1 MKLCRD
7 LPQLPRRLKFFC
19 TRYDAVH
26 DTFCLLSAYEA
37 PVPKTM
43 NNVPLRQEIRPP
55 AVADLDAGLLGN
67 VRAQEALGKAGET
80 HQARSMWT
88 LLKTLYFRRATSPSS
103 RT

>member
-26 DTFCLLSAYEA
+26 FRHTTA
-37 PVPKTM
+37 PFPKKM

-55 AVADLDAGLLGN
+55 AVADLDAGLLVN

-80 HQARSMWT
+80 
-88 LLKTLYFRRATSPSS
+88 Y
-103 RT
+103 